1 MPSNNIYNNAGNR
14 DRVAPNNKTKNA
26 NLQPVNKTA
35 KGPNNVYGDKN
46 GNVQRQTS
54 QGNWQ
59 SRDQGQWKSSSSNMN
74 RDAGARRSGA
84 ARSGGMRGGGGGRR
98 R

>member
-1 MPSNNIYNNAGNR
+1 MYNNAANR
-14 DRVAPNNKTKNA
+14 DRVAPNNKTKGGNS
-26 NLQPVNKTA
+26 QPVTKTA

-46 GNVQRQTS
+46 GNVHRETS

-84 ARSGGMRGGGGGRR
+84 SRSGGGMRSGGGGRR